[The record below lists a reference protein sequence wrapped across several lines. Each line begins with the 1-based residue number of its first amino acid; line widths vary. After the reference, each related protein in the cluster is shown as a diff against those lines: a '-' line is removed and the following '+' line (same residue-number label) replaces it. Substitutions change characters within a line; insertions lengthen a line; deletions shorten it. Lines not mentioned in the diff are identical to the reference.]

1 MFVHIQ
7 IYPNRGRYGAG
18 SGFPCW
24 TSLIVIVGA
33 LYALSRKPV
42 VVKIFFIG
50 SEPQFGNGFTHL
62 PESKLNRNKSW
73 NISSVNSRIW
83 FNHFGDCET
92 PKGRLAP
99 NLTKNETLIKK
110 FTTRGNTMIIPFQR
124 TLKEN
129 FCQRGTK
136 AGKSISMPELFPN
149 IPFKKCKQKGAK
161 NGSDILCVADEEQ
174 MFHIPPTI
182 STSQEEAL
190 LGSLGLQP
198 F

>member
-1 MFVHIQ
+1 
-7 IYPNRGRYGAG
+7 
-18 SGFPCW
+18 
-24 TSLIVIVGA
+24 
-33 LYALSRKPV
+33 
-42 VVKIFFIG
+42 
-50 SEPQFGNGFTHL
+50 
-62 PESKLNRNKSW
+62 
-73 NISSVNSRIW
+73 
-83 FNHFGDCET
+83 
-92 PKGRLAP
+92 
-99 NLTKNETLIKK
+99 
-110 FTTRGNTMIIPFQR
+110 MIIPFQR

-182 STSQEEAL
+182 STRQEEAL

-198 F
+198 FQSRVESLNRGAQNIYVLNLMLKTERISGRNSQIEDYLDNLEEPSLGPVI

>member
-50 SEPQFGNGFTHL
+50 SEPQFCNGFTHL

-99 NLTKNETLIKK
+99 NGDLKWKNKPSHRRSQKRIIRQWNLIARLPPWSFQETCSKK
-110 FTTRGNTMIIPFQR
+110 NW
-124 TLKEN
+124 
-129 FCQRGTK
+129 
-136 AGKSISMPELFPN
+136 
-149 IPFKKCKQKGAK
+149 QKGGY
-161 NGSDILCVADEEQ
+161 NRLESI
-174 MFHIPPTI
+174 
-182 STSQEEAL
+182 
-190 LGSLGLQP
+190 
-198 F
+198 

>member
-1 MFVHIQ
+1 
-7 IYPNRGRYGAG
+7 
-18 SGFPCW
+18 
-24 TSLIVIVGA
+24 
-33 LYALSRKPV
+33 
-42 VVKIFFIG
+42 
-50 SEPQFGNGFTHL
+50 
-62 PESKLNRNKSW
+62 
-73 NISSVNSRIW
+73 
-83 FNHFGDCET
+83 
-92 PKGRLAP
+92 
-99 NLTKNETLIKK
+99 
-110 FTTRGNTMIIPFQR
+110 MIIPFQR

-136 AGKSISMPELFPN
+136 AGKSISMSELFPN

-182 STSQEEAL
+182 STSQEETL